1 MKKMIFLLLAFV
13 ISNQLTAQIK
23 KGQWLAGGNVN
34 WTSTFNGNFY
44 GNSTIISIMP
54 DAGYFFIDKLAGGL
68 KLNYTIVNPSSG
80 LSYVDFGF
88 SPFVRYYFLPTA
100 KTINIFTEAAYGWGR
115 NTAQGG
121 NITNHQWSLS
131 AGPAFFLNPHVALEV
146 AVVYTNT
153 AGQQYTDGNPETI
166 GINIGF
172 QVYLGK

>member
-1 MKKMIFLLLAFV
+1 MKKMIFLLLV
-13 ISNQLTAQIK
+13 IVVSNRVGAQVK

-34 WTSTFNGNFY
+34 WTSSFNGDFNE
-44 GNSTIISIMP
+44 NSTIISIMP
-54 DAGYFFIDKLAGGL
+54 DAGYFFFNKLAGGL
-68 KLNYTIVNPSSG
+68 KLNYTIINPSSG

-88 SPFVRYYFLPTA
+88 SPFVRYYILPAT

-115 NTAQGG
+115 NTEQGANVTG
-121 NITNHQWSLS
+121 HQWSIS

-146 AVVYTNT
+146 ALNYTNT
-153 AGQQYTDGNPETI
+153 AGQQYTISNSETL